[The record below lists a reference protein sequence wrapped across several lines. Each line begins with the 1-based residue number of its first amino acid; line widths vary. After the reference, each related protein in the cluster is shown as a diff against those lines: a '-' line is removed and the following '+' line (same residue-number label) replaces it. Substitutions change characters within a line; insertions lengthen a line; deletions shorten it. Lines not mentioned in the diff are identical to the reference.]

1 MTNDDSTFKI
11 VVDTEI
17 NSKQHLSG
25 SLGDAQTT
33 EEAEEKA
40 KEYISKE
47 NLIKNLESGISG
59 ITKDD
64 ITFKNFEAKEI
75 E

>member
-1 MTNDDSTFKI
+1 MTNEDSTFKI
-11 VVDTEI
+11 VVDTDI
-17 NSKQHLSG
+17 NLKQHISG
-25 SLGDAQTT
+25 SFGNAQTT

-47 NLIKNLESGISG
+47 NLIKNLEAGLSG

-64 ITFKNFEAKEI
+64 ITFKNFKAEEI